1 MLLFR
6 GPAQKVYS
14 VTCFTL
20 LTSCTQ
26 RKFSLICTR
35 PKANILGSS
44 TYQKTSPTLNRI
56 YSWVSLDHSSQI
68 NKAKRKRKRM
78 EPAQVRRTRMPKA
91 PPPCPH
97 HMPSPSALNHAA
109 RNEVKG
115 GKKEQPVP
123 HPVPPTFITRP
134 RPRNEKTA
142 HLGSCLRSVLLELD

>member
-6 GPAQKVYS
+6 GPAQKVYP

-26 RKFSLICTR
+26 PKFSLICTR

-68 NKAKRKRKRM
+68 NKAKRKKWGQY
-78 EPAQVRRTRMPKA
+78 EAAGFACSKA
-91 PPPCPH
+91 CVPPPSCPH
-97 HMPSPSALNHAA
+97 HMPSPPTLNHAA
-109 RNEVKG
+109 RNEG
-115 GKKEQPVP
+115 RGEKKEQPVVISC
-123 HPVPPTFITRP
+123 HPPICHRLSSRSTQQETRIYT
-134 RPRNEKTA
+134 RA
-142 HLGSCLRSVLLELD
+142 

>member
-26 RKFSLICTR
+26 PKFSLICTR

-68 NKAKRKRKRM
+68 NKAKRKSM
-78 EPAQVRRTRMPKA
+78 GPAQARRIRMRKA
-91 PPPCPH
+91 CVPPPPCPH

-123 HPVPPTFITRP
+123 HPVPPPTCHHP
-134 RPRNEKTA
+134 SSKTTQGENRA
-142 HLGSCLRSVLLELD
+142 FRLVPAPCLP

>member
-6 GPAQKVYS
+6 GPAQKVYP
-14 VTCFTL
+14 VTCLTL

-26 RKFSLICTR
+26 PKFSLICTR

-68 NKAKRKRKRM
+68 NKAKRKRM

-115 GKKEQPVP
+115 GKERVAGP
-123 HPVPPTFITRP
+123 HPVPPPTCHHPSSKTMQREPTFTIAP
-134 RPRNEKTA
+134 AP
-142 HLGSCLRSVLLELD
+142 CPP